1 MDITNMN
8 TKLFKKLNERMDI
21 TNIKSN
27 INISEA
33 EEMAFIFD
41 TDNQGF
47 RKTLDEA
54 NRRDWLA
61 AQRMANYGLTPSEMK
76 TRRANEYEDE
86 RAYRKN
92 LRDDDRQN
100 RKDLF
105 KWKREDEKNE
115 RNDRKQAIADAKQA
129 EADAKE
135 AEEDEKEA
143 AEAAEKQR
151 KKDARDEYD
160 KCVKNIE
167 RSCDFAD
174 AKSRLVSLYNDYKTL
189 SVKPGRTVDDID
201 KMSDDKHEIKEIIDE
216 VSTAYADLDDLNSDP
231 EYSFMK
237 RYEKVL
243 NFSGFPRSYLDKYAI

>member
-1 MDITNMN
+1 MN

-76 TRRANEYEDE
+76 TRRNNEYEDE

-100 RKDLF
+100 RKDLL

-115 RNDRKQAIADAKQA
+115 RNDRK
-129 EADAKE
+129 
-135 AEEDEKEA
+135 
-143 AEAAEKQR
+143 
-151 KKDARDEYD
+151 
-160 KCVKNIE
+160 
-167 RSCDFAD
+167 SCT
-174 AKSRLVSLYNDYKTL
+174 R
-189 SVKPGRTVDDID
+189 I
-201 KMSDDKHEIKEIIDE
+201 
-216 VSTAYADLDDLNSDP
+216 
-231 EYSFMK
+231 
-237 RYEKVL
+237 
-243 NFSGFPRSYLDKYAI
+243 

>member
-1 MDITNMN
+1 
-8 TKLFKKLNERMDI
+8 MDI

-47 RKTLDEA
+47 RKTLDEE

-61 AQRMANYGLTPSEMK
+61 DQRMANYGLTPSEMK
-76 TRRANEYEDE
+76 TRRNNEYEDE

-105 KWKREDEKNE
+105 KWKREDEKSE

-129 EADAKE
+129 EADAKK

-216 VSTAYADLDDLNSDP
+216 VSAAYADLDDLNSDP

-243 NFSGFPRSYLDKYAI
+243 NCSGFPRSYLDKYAI

>member
-1 MDITNMN
+1 MN

-54 NRRDWLA
+54 NRIDWLA
-61 AQRMANYGLTPSEMK
+61 DQRMANYGLTPSEMK
-76 TRRANEYEDE
+76 TRRNKEYEDE

-100 RKDLF
+100 RKDLL
-105 KWKREDEKNE
+105 KWKREDEKQE
-115 RNDRKQAIADAKQA
+115 RKDREAAENSAREAEASEKQKA
-129 EADAKE
+129 EAD
-135 AEEDEKEA
+135 
-143 AEAAEKQR
+143 EKQR
-151 KKDARDEYD
+151 RKDARDEYD

-167 RSCDFAD
+167 KSCDFAD
-174 AKSRLVSLYNDYKTL
+174 DKTRLVSLYNEYKAL
-189 SVKPGRTVDDID
+189 SVKPGRTVDDIN
-201 KMSDDKHEIKEIIDE
+201 KMSDNRHEIKEIIDE
-216 VSTAYADLDDLNSDP
+216 VSEAYADLDDLNSDP
-231 EYSFMK
+231 EFSFMK
-237 RYEKVL
+237 RYEKTFNL
-243 NFSGFPRSYLDKYAI
+243 AGFPRSYLDKYAL

>member
-1 MDITNMN
+1 MN
-8 TKLFKKLNERMDI
+8 SKLFKKLNERMDI

-61 AQRMANYGLTPSEMK
+61 DQRMANYGLTPSEMK
-76 TRRANEYEDE
+76 TRRNKEYEDE

-92 LRDDDRQN
+92 LRDDDRN
-100 RKDLF
+100 YRNDLRQ
-105 KWKREDEKNE
+105 WKRDDEIDEK
-115 RNDRKQAIADAKQA
+115 NDRKQAIKDAKQA

-135 AEEDEKEA
+135 AEEDKKEA

-160 KCVKNIE
+160 KCVENIE

-174 AKSRLVSLYNDYKTL
+174 DKARLVSLYNEYKTL
-189 SVKPGRTVDDID
+189 SVKPGRTVDDIN
-201 KMSDDKHEIKEIIDE
+201 KMSDNKHEIKEIIDE
-216 VSTAYADLDDLNSDP
+216 VSAAYADLDDLNSDP
-231 EYSFMK
+231 EFSFMK
-237 RYEKVL
+237 RYEKTL
-243 NFSGFPRSYLDKYAI
+243 NLTGFPRSYLDKYAI

>member
-1 MDITNMN
+1 MN

-54 NRRDWLA
+54 NRIDWLA
-61 AQRMANYGLTPSEMK
+61 DQRMANYGLTPSEMK
-76 TRRANEYEDE
+76 TRRNNEYEDE

-100 RKDLF
+100 RKDLL
-105 KWKREDEKNE
+105 KWKREDEKQE
-115 RNDRKQAIADAKQA
+115 MKDREAAENSAREAEASEKQKA
-129 EADAKE
+129 EAD
-135 AEEDEKEA
+135 
-143 AEAAEKQR
+143 EKQR
-151 KKDARDEYD
+151 RKDARDEYD

-167 RSCDFAD
+167 KSCDFAD
-174 AKSRLVSLYNDYKTL
+174 DKTRLVSLYNEYKAL
-189 SVKPGRTVDDID
+189 SVKPGRTVDDIN
-201 KMSDDKHEIKEIIDE
+201 KMSDNRHEIKEIIDE
-216 VSTAYADLDDLNSDP
+216 VSEAYADLDDLNSDP
-231 EYSFMK
+231 EFSFMK
-237 RYEKVL
+237 RYEKTFNL
-243 NFSGFPRSYLDKYAI
+243 AGFPRSYLDKYAL

>member
-1 MDITNMN
+1 
-8 TKLFKKLNERMDI
+8 MDI

-61 AQRMANYGLTPSEMK
+61 DQRMATYGLSPSEMK
-76 TRRANEYEDE
+76 TRRDNEYEDE

-100 RKDLF
+100 RKDLL
-105 KWKREDEKNE
+105 KWKREDEKQE
-115 RNDRKQAIADAKQA
+115 MKDREAAENSAREAEASEKQKA
-129 EADAKE
+129 EAD
-135 AEEDEKEA
+135 
-143 AEAAEKQR
+143 EKQR
-151 KKDARDEYD
+151 RKDARDEYD

-167 RSCDFAD
+167 KSCDFAD
-174 AKSRLVSLYNDYKTL
+174 DKTRLVSLYNEYKAL
-189 SVKPGRTVDDID
+189 SVKPGRTVDDIN
-201 KMSDDKHEIKEIIDE
+201 KMSDNRHEIKEIIDE
-216 VSTAYADLDDLNSDP
+216 VSEAYADLDDLNSDP
-231 EYSFMK
+231 EFSFMK
-237 RYEKVL
+237 RYEKTFNL
-243 NFSGFPRSYLDKYAI
+243 AGFPRNYLDKYAL

>member
-1 MDITNMN
+1 
-8 TKLFKKLNERMDI
+8 MDI

-61 AQRMANYGLTPSEMK
+61 DQRMANYGLTPSEMK
-76 TRRANEYEDE
+76 TRRNNEYEDE

-100 RKDLF
+100 RKDLL
-105 KWKREDEKNE
+105 KWKREDEKQE
-115 RNDRKQAIADAKQA
+115 MKDREAAENSAREAEASEKQKA
-129 EADAKE
+129 EAD
-135 AEEDEKEA
+135 
-143 AEAAEKQR
+143 EKQR
-151 KKDARDEYD
+151 RKDARDEYD

-167 RSCDFAD
+167 KSCDFAD
-174 AKSRLVSLYNDYKTL
+174 DKTRLVSLYNEYKAL
-189 SVKPGRTVDDID
+189 SVKPGRTVDDIN
-201 KMSDDKHEIKEIIDE
+201 KMSDNRHEIKEIIDE
-216 VSTAYADLDDLNSDP
+216 VSEAYADLDDLNSDP
-231 EYSFMK
+231 EFSFMK
-237 RYEKVL
+237 RYEKTFNL
-243 NFSGFPRSYLDKYAI
+243 AGFPRSYLDKYAL

>member
-1 MDITNMN
+1 MN

-27 INISEA
+27 ISISEA

-61 AQRMANYGLTPSEMK
+61 DQRMANYGLTPSEMK
-76 TRRANEYEDE
+76 TRRSNEYEDE

-105 KWKREDEKNE
+105 KWKREDEKSE
-115 RNDRKQAIADAKQA
+115 RDDRKQAIADAKQA
-129 EADAKE
+129 EADAKK

-216 VSTAYADLDDLNSDP
+216 VSAAYADLDDLNSDP

>member
-1 MDITNMN
+1 MN

-61 AQRMANYGLTPSEMK
+61 DQRMANYGLTPSEMK
-76 TRRANEYEDE
+76 TRRNNEYEDE

-105 KWKREDEKNE
+105 KWKREDEEHE
-115 RNDRKQAIADAKQA
+115 RTDRKQEMKDREAAENSAREAEEREKQKA
-129 EADAKE
+129 EAD
-135 AEEDEKEA
+135 
-143 AEAAEKQR
+143 EKQR
-151 KKDARDEYD
+151 KIDAKKDYE
-160 KCVKNIE
+160 KCVSNIE
-167 RSCDFAD
+167 KSCDFAD
-174 AKSRLVSLYNDYKTL
+174 DKTRLVSLYNEYKAL
-189 SVKPGRTVDDID
+189 SVKPGRTVDDIN
-201 KMSDDKHEIKEIIDE
+201 KMSDNKHEIKEIIDE
-216 VSTAYADLDDLNSDP
+216 VSEAYADLDDLNSDP
-231 EYSFMK
+231 EFSFMK
-237 RYEKVL
+237 RYEKTFNL
-243 NFSGFPRSYLDKYAI
+243 TGFPRSYLDKYAL

>member
-1 MDITNMN
+1 
-8 TKLFKKLNERMDI
+8 MDI

-61 AQRMANYGLTPSEMK
+61 DQRMANYGLTPSEMK
-76 TRRANEYEDE
+76 TRRNKEYEDE
-86 RAYRKN
+86 RVYRNN

-105 KWKREDEKNE
+105 KWKREDEKQD
-115 RNDRKQAIADAKQA
+115 RDDRKQAIKDEKKA
-129 EADAKE
+129 EADAKK

-143 AEAAEKQR
+143 AETAEKQR
-151 KKDARDEYD
+151 RKDAIKNYE
-160 KCVKNIE
+160 KCVSNIE
-167 RSCDFAD
+167 KSCDFAD
-174 AKSRLVSLYNDYKTL
+174 DKTRLVSLYNEYKTL
-189 SVKPGRTVDDID
+189 SVKPGRTVDDIN
-201 KMSDDKHEIKEIIDE
+201 KMSDNRHEIEEIIDE
-216 VSTAYADLDDLNSDP
+216 VSAAYADLDDLNSDP
-231 EYSFMK
+231 EFSFMK
-237 RYEKVL
+237 RYEKTFNL
-243 NFSGFPRSYLDKYAI
+243 TGFPRSYLDKYAL

>member
-1 MDITNMN
+1 
-8 TKLFKKLNERMDI
+8 MDI

-61 AQRMANYGLTPSEMK
+61 DQRMANYGLTPSEMK
-76 TRRANEYEDE
+76 TRRNNEYEDE

-105 KWKREDEKNE
+105 KWKREDEEHE
-115 RNDRKQAIADAKQA
+115 RTDRKQEMKDREAAENSAREAEEREKQKA
-129 EADAKE
+129 EAD
-135 AEEDEKEA
+135 
-143 AEAAEKQR
+143 EKQR
-151 KKDARDEYD
+151 KIDAKKEYE
-160 KCVKNIE
+160 KCVSNIE
-167 RSCDFAD
+167 KSCDFAD
-174 AKSRLVSLYNDYKTL
+174 DKARLVSLYNEYKAL
-189 SVKPGRTVDDID
+189 SVKPGRTVDDIN
-201 KMSDDKHEIKEIIDE
+201 KMSDNKHEIKEIIDE
-216 VSTAYADLDDLNSDP
+216 VSEAYADLDDLNSDP
-231 EYSFMK
+231 EFSFMK
-237 RYEKVL
+237 RYEKTFNL
-243 NFSGFPRSYLDKYAI
+243 AGFPRSYLDKYAL

>member
-1 MDITNMN
+1 
-8 TKLFKKLNERMDI
+8 MDI

-61 AQRMANYGLTPSEMK
+61 DQRMANYGLTPSEMK
-76 TRRANEYEDE
+76 TRRNNEYEDE

-105 KWKREDEKNE
+105 KWKREDEEHE
-115 RNDRKQAIADAKQA
+115 RTDRKQEMKDREAAENSAREAEEREKQEA
-129 EADAKE
+129 EAD
-135 AEEDEKEA
+135 
-143 AEAAEKQR
+143 EKQR
-151 KKDARDEYD
+151 KIDAKKDYE
-160 KCVKNIE
+160 KCVSNIE
-167 RSCDFAD
+167 KSCDFAD
-174 AKSRLVSLYNDYKTL
+174 DKARLVSLYNEYKAL
-189 SVKPGRTVDDID
+189 SVKPGRTVDDIN
-201 KMSDDKHEIKEIIDE
+201 KMSDNKHEIKEIIDE
-216 VSTAYADLDDLNSDP
+216 VSEAYADLDDLNSDP
-231 EYSFMK
+231 EFSFMK
-237 RYEKVL
+237 RYEKTFNL
-243 NFSGFPRSYLDKYAI
+243 AGFPRSYLDKYAL

>member
-1 MDITNMN
+1 MN

-54 NRRDWLA
+54 NRIDWLA
-61 AQRMANYGLTPSEMK
+61 DQRMANYGLTPSEMK
-76 TRRANEYEDE
+76 TRRNNEYEDE

-100 RKDLF
+100 RKDLL
-105 KWKREDEKNE
+105 KWKREDEKQE
-115 RNDRKQAIADAKQA
+115 RKDREAAENSAREAEASEKQKA
-129 EADAKE
+129 EAD
-135 AEEDEKEA
+135 
-143 AEAAEKQR
+143 EKQR
-151 KKDARDEYD
+151 RKDARDEYD

-167 RSCDFAD
+167 KSCDFAED
-174 AKSRLVSLYNDYKTL
+174 KTRLVSLYNEYKAL
-189 SVKPGRTVDDID
+189 SVKPGRTVDDIN
-201 KMSDDKHEIKEIIDE
+201 KMSDNRHEIKEIIDE
-216 VSTAYADLDDLNSDP
+216 VSEAYADLDDLNSDP
-231 EYSFMK
+231 EFSFMK
-237 RYEKVL
+237 RYEKTFNL
-243 NFSGFPRSYLDKYAI
+243 AGFPRSYLDKYAL

>member
-1 MDITNMN
+1 MN

-54 NRRDWLA
+54 NRIDWLA
-61 AQRMANYGLTPSEMK
+61 DQRMAIYGLTPSEMK
-76 TRRANEYEDE
+76 DRRNNEYEDE

-100 RKDLF
+100 RKDLL
-105 KWKREDEKNE
+105 KWKREDEKQE
-115 RNDRKQAIADAKQA
+115 MKDREAAENSAREAEASEKQKA
-129 EADAKE
+129 EAD
-135 AEEDEKEA
+135 
-143 AEAAEKQR
+143 EKQR
-151 KKDARDEYD
+151 RKDARDEYD

-167 RSCDFAD
+167 KSCDFAD
-174 AKSRLVSLYNDYKTL
+174 DKTRLVSLYNEYKVL
-189 SVKPGRTVDDID
+189 SVKPGRTVDDIN
-201 KMSDDKHEIKEIIDE
+201 KMSDNRHEIKEIIDE
-216 VSTAYADLDDLNSDP
+216 VSEAYADLDDLNSDP
-231 EYSFMK
+231 EFSFMK
-237 RYEKVL
+237 RYEKTFNL
-243 NFSGFPRSYLDKYAI
+243 AGFPRSYLDKYAL

>member
-1 MDITNMN
+1 MN

-61 AQRMANYGLTPSEMK
+61 DQRMANYGLTPSEMK
-76 TRRANEYEDE
+76 TRRNNEYEDE

-105 KWKREDEKNE
+105 KWKREDEEHE
-115 RNDRKQAIADAKQA
+115 RTDRKQEMKDREAAENSAREAEEHEKQKA
-129 EADAKE
+129 EAD
-135 AEEDEKEA
+135 
-143 AEAAEKQR
+143 EKQR
-151 KKDARDEYD
+151 KIDAIKDYE
-160 KCVKNIE
+160 KCVSNIE
-167 RSCDFAD
+167 KSCDFAD
-174 AKSRLVSLYNDYKTL
+174 DKTRLVSLYNEYKAL
-189 SVKPGRTVDDID
+189 SVKPGRTVDDIN
-201 KMSDDKHEIKEIIDE
+201 KMSDNKHEIKEIIDE
-216 VSTAYADLDDLNSDP
+216 VSEAYADLDDLNSDP
-231 EYSFMK
+231 EFSFMK
-237 RYEKVL
+237 RYEKTFNL
-243 NFSGFPRSYLDKYAI
+243 AGFPRSYLDKYALQEGRK

>member
-1 MDITNMN
+1 
-8 TKLFKKLNERMDI
+8 MDI

-76 TRRANEYEDE
+76 TRRNNEYEDE

-105 KWKREDEKNE
+105 KWKREDEENE
-115 RNDRKQAIADAKQA
+115 RKDRKQAIADAKQA

-216 VSTAYADLDDLNSDP
+216 GTYIP
-231 EYSFMK
+231 EKFFCLFVCLFLMWMNQDYMGKGCQMEITSVRRK
-237 RYEKVL
+237 SNARV
-243 NFSGFPRSYLDKYAI
+243 

>member
-1 MDITNMN
+1 
-8 TKLFKKLNERMDI
+8 MDI

-61 AQRMANYGLTPSEMK
+61 DQRMATYGLSPSEMK
-76 TRRANEYEDE
+76 TRRDNEYEDE

-105 KWKREDEKNE
+105 KWKREDEKSE

-143 AEAAEKQR
+143 AEAAE
-151 KKDARDEYD
+151 
-160 KCVKNIE
+160 N
-167 RSCDFAD
+167 
-174 AKSRLVSLYNDYKTL
+174 KTIFW
-189 SVKPGRTVDDID
+189 TNCI
-201 KMSDDKHEIKEIIDE
+201 
-216 VSTAYADLDDLNSDP
+216 
-231 EYSFMK
+231 
-237 RYEKVL
+237 
-243 NFSGFPRSYLDKYAI
+243 

>member
-1 MDITNMN
+1 MN

-61 AQRMANYGLTPSEMK
+61 DQRMANYGLTPSEMK
-76 TRRANEYEDE
+76 TRRNNEYEDE

-105 KWKREDEKNE
+105 KWKREDEEHE
-115 RNDRKQAIADAKQA
+115 RTDRKQEMKDREAAENSAREAEEHEKQKA
-129 EADAKE
+129 EAD
-135 AEEDEKEA
+135 
-143 AEAAEKQR
+143 EKQR
-151 KKDARDEYD
+151 KIDAIKDYE
-160 KCVKNIE
+160 KCVSNIE
-167 RSCDFAD
+167 KSCDFAD
-174 AKSRLVSLYNDYKTL
+174 DKTRLVSLYNEYKAL
-189 SVKPGRTVDDID
+189 SVKPGRTVDDIN
-201 KMSDDKHEIKEIIDE
+201 KMSDNKHEIKEIIDE
-216 VSTAYADLDDLNSDP
+216 VSEAYADLDDLNSDP
-231 EYSFMK
+231 EFSFMK
-237 RYEKVL
+237 RYEKTFNL
-243 NFSGFPRSYLDKYAI
+243 AGFPRSYLDKYAL

>member
-1 MDITNMN
+1 
-8 TKLFKKLNERMDI
+8 MDI

-61 AQRMANYGLTPSEMK
+61 DQRMANYGLTPSEMK
-76 TRRANEYEDE
+76 TSRNKEYEDD
-86 RAYRKN
+86 RAYRNN
-92 LRDDDRQN
+92 LRSDDRN
-100 RKDLF
+100 YRNDLR
-105 KWKREDEKNE
+105 KWKRDDETDEK
-115 RNDRKQAIADAKQA
+115 NDRKQAIIDAKQA

-143 AEAAEKQR
+143 AETAEKQC

-167 RSCDFAD
+167 MSCDFAD
-174 AKSRLVSLYNDYKTL
+174 DKARLVSLYNEYKTL
-189 SVKPGRTVDDID
+189 SVKPGRTVDDIN
-201 KMSDDKHEIKEIIDE
+201 KMSDNKHEIKEIIDE
-216 VSTAYADLDDLNSDP
+216 VSAAYDDLNDLNSDP
-231 EYSFMK
+231 EFSFMK
-237 RYEKVL
+237 RYEKTL
-243 NFSGFPRSYLDKYAI
+243 NLTGFPRSYLDKYAI

>member
-1 MDITNMN
+1 MN
-8 TKLFKKLNERMDI
+8 SKLFKKLNERMDI

-47 RKTLDEA
+47 RKTLDEE

-76 TRRANEYEDE
+76 TRRNNEYEDE
-86 RAYRKN
+86 RAYMKN

-100 RKDLF
+100 RKDLL
-105 KWKREDEKNE
+105 KWKREDEKKE
-115 RNDRKQAIADAKQA
+115 RDDRKQAIADAKQA

-135 AEEDEKEA
+135 AEEEEKKA

-189 SVKPGRTVDDID
+189 SVKPGRTVDDIN

-216 VSTAYADLDDLNSDP
+216 VSAAYDDLDDLNSDP

>member
-1 MDITNMN
+1 MSS
-8 TKLFKKLNERMDI
+8 KLFKKLNERMDI

-27 INISEA
+27 INISEV

-61 AQRMANYGLTPSEMK
+61 DQRMANYGLTPSEMK
-76 TRRANEYEDE
+76 DRRNKEYEDE
-86 RAYRKN
+86 RAYRNN

-105 KWKREDEKNE
+105 KWKREDEEHE
-115 RNDRKQAIADAKQA
+115 RTDRKQAIKDEKKA
-129 EADAKE
+129 EADAKK
-135 AEEDEKEA
+135 AEEDEKKA
-143 AEAAEKQR
+143 AETAEKQR
-151 KKDARDEYD
+151 RKDARDEYD

-167 RSCDFAD
+167 KSCDFAD
-174 AKSRLVSLYNDYKTL
+174 DKTRLVSLYNEYKTL

-201 KMSDDKHEIKEIIDE
+201 KMSDNRHEIKEIIDE
-216 VSTAYADLDDLNSDP
+216 VSAAYADLDDINSDP
-231 EYSFMK
+231 EFSFMK
-237 RYEKVL
+237 RYEKTFNL
-243 NFSGFPRSYLDKYAI
+243 AGFPRSYLDKYAL

>member
-1 MDITNMN
+1 MSS
-8 TKLFKKLNERMDI
+8 KLFKKLNERMDI

-61 AQRMANYGLTPSEMK
+61 DQRMANYGLTPSEMK
-76 TRRANEYEDE
+76 TRRNNEYEDE

-105 KWKREDEKNE
+105 KWKREDEEHE
-115 RNDRKQAIADAKQA
+115 RTDRKQEMKDREAAENSAREAEEREKQEA
-129 EADAKE
+129 EAD
-135 AEEDEKEA
+135 
-143 AEAAEKQR
+143 EKQR
-151 KKDARDEYD
+151 KIDAKKDYE
-160 KCVKNIE
+160 KCVSNIE
-167 RSCDFAD
+167 KSCDFAD
-174 AKSRLVSLYNDYKTL
+174 DKARLVSLYNEYKAL
-189 SVKPGRTVDDID
+189 SVKPGRTVDDIN
-201 KMSDDKHEIKEIIDE
+201 KMSDNKHEIKEIIDE
-216 VSTAYADLDDLNSDP
+216 VSEAYADLDDLNSDP
-231 EYSFMK
+231 EFSFMK
-237 RYEKVL
+237 RYEKTFNL
-243 NFSGFPRSYLDKYAI
+243 AGFPRSYLDKYAL